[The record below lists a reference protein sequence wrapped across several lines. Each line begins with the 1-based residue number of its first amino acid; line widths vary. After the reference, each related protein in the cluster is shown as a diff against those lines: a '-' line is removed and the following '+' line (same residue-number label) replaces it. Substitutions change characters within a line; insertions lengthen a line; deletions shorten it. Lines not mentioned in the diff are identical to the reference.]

1 MDLAELIF
9 PPIICRV
16 CEIICGFPCPAQEFA
31 VFSAARETG
40 EFAVLSREEMAQ
52 IKAEIKR
59 LEKARDECTD
69 TGTRERIE
77 AWIEEQKKAL
87 ATGAKP
93 G

>member
-1 MDLAELIF
+1 M
-9 PPIICRV
+9 
-16 CEIICGFPCPAQEFA
+16 
-31 VFSAARETG
+31 
-40 EFAVLSREEMAQ
+40 LSREEMAQ